1 MKCLKSFLLCLLLFA
16 LPCYSLDA
24 KQQSTQTLEALGS
37 QVHTSLENL
46 RLQSM
51 LLTEELEERS
61 NEVKVLQTKL
71 TGLTTC
77 LENTN
82 EQLYN
87 YEKTLEK
94 QKQSLKK
101 YRTFMIIVVVAALLM
116 IAARVVTIILKVK
129 GIHLPEMV
137 NILL

>member
-1 MKCLKSFLLCLLLFA
+1 MKCLKSLLLCLLLVF
-16 LPCYSLDA
+16 PCYSSDA
-24 KQQSTQTLEALGS
+24 NQQNTQTLEVLGS

-46 RLQSM
+46 KLQSKI
-51 LLTEELEERS
+51 LTEMLEERS
-61 NEVKVLQTKL
+61 NEVKALQMKL
-71 TGLTTC
+71 VGLTTC

-87 YEKTLEK
+87 YEKNLEQ
-94 QKQSLKK
+94 QKQSLKR
-101 YRTFMIIVVVAALLM
+101 YRTFMIVVIVVALLM

>member
-1 MKCLKSFLLCLLLFA
+1 MKWLKSFLLCLLFA
-16 LPCYSLDA
+16 LPCYSSDA
-24 KQQSTQTLEALGS
+24 NQQNIQTLETLGS

-51 LLTEELEERS
+51 LLTEELKERS
-61 NEVKVLQTKL
+61 NEVKALQMKL

-82 EQLYN
+82 RQLYD

-94 QKQSLKK
+94 QKQSLKR
-101 YRTFMIIVVVAALLM
+101 YRTFMVIVIVVALLM

-129 GIHLPEMV
+129 GVHLPEMV